1 MSYPNPSSQ
10 ISASW
15 QLLVSIYGISENYNH
30 IDLRDLLFSWKSAGL
45 HKEKNSFSANFN
57 VVFESIK
64 WTFG

>member
-45 HKEKNSFSANFN
+45 HKEKNSFSA
-57 VVFESIK
+57 
-64 WTFG
+64 